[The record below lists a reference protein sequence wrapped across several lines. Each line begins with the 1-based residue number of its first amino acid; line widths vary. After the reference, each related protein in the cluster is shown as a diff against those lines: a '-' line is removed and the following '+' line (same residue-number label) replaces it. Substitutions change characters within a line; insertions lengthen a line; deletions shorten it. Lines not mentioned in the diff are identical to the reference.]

1 MNMFKRQ
8 TLKNGIRLITAPLK
22 ETQTAS
28 LLVLVKVGSRQEA
41 KSIEGISHFVEHLMF
56 KGTKRRPT
64 TLDLSKELDGIGA
77 EYNAFTGKDVT
88 GYYIKADAKHLSLAI
103 DMLSDM
109 LGESLFR
116 AEEIEKEKGVIV
128 EEINMYEDNPL
139 MQVEGMLEEMIFDG
153 GELGHQIAGSRETV
167 RAANREK
174 IANYKKKYYTG
185 ANIVIGLAGKFNT
198 DQLKDLKSKFKFNRG
213 AKSKIKE
220 SIINQ
225 KSPRVD
231 LKYKETEQVQAALGF
246 PAFSY
251 HDPRSY
257 ALQLMAVILGGNMS
271 SRLFINVREKK
282 GLAYFVRAWPNLYE
296 DAGALV
302 IQAGLDKSRIE
313 EAIVTI
319 LGELNGLK
327 AGVTAE
333 ELQRAKDF
341 IAGKMALDL
350 EDSMSIAEW
359 YANLELNDRKLMTP
373 QEKLKKIMAVKE
385 SDIKKVASDIF
396 DLNRVNLAVVGP
408 FKDDKK
414 FKKLLK

>member
-1 MNMFKRQ
+1 MFKRQ

-41 KSIEGISHFVEHLMF
+41 KPIEGISHFVEHLMF

-153 GELGHQIAGSRETV
+153 GELSHQIAGSRETV
-167 RAANREK
+167 KAASREK
-174 IANYKKKYYTG
+174 IVNYKKKYYAG
-185 ANIVIGLAGKFNT
+185 ANIVIGLAGKFNA
-198 DQLKDLKSKFKFNRG
+198 DQLKELKAKFKFNRG
-213 AKSKIKE
+213 VKSKIKK
-220 SIINQ
+220 SIVNQ
-225 KSPRVD
+225 KSPRVS
-231 LKYKETEQVQAALGF
+231 LKYKETEQVQMALGL

-257 ALQLMAVILGGNMS
+257 ALQLLAVILGGNMS

-302 IQAGLDKSRIE
+302 IQAGLDKIRIE

-327 AGVTAE
+327 AGVTTE
-333 ELQRAKDF
+333 ELRRAKDF

-359 YANLELNDRKLMTP
+359 YANLELSDRKLVTP

-385 SDIKKVASDIF
+385 SDIKKVANDIF
-396 DLNRVNLAVVGP
+396 DLNRVNLAVIGP
-408 FKDDKK
+408 FKDDNK